1 MKTGRA
7 RWRKNKPVS
16 SVPHLRN
23 QPLCWLAIAMSAC
36 CLPAPCLAN
45 EETLAKQYAK
55 ASTGAQRLRIC
66 MAAMEEKV
74 IDYGMD
80 VKVIKKLFGSDF
92 GKDFGTRRDNG
103 VRYGM
108 VYFDRRVPPKKRR
121 DGVIEQ
127 YAITG
132 WYLVVEYGKG
142 GKSEWIEKCYLSN
155 IHK

>member
-1 MKTGRA
+1 
-7 RWRKNKPVS
+7 
-16 SVPHLRN
+16 
-23 QPLCWLAIAMSAC
+23 
-36 CLPAPCLAN
+36 
-45 EETLAKQYAK
+45 
-55 ASTGAQRLRIC
+55 

-74 IDYGMD
+74 IDYGTD

-92 GKDFGTRRDNG
+92 RKNFGTRRDNG

-108 VYFDRRVPPKKRR
+108 VHFDRRVSPKKRR

-127 YAITG
+127 HAITG

-142 GKSEWIEKCYLSN
+142 EWIEECYLSN